1 MSNITINEL
10 FNDRKRVGENINE
23 ILKEKG
29 HTKISFAK
37 VIGISRPTLDNL
49 INGKCTSLT
58 TFKNHVDKIINNAN
72 VSLDDI
78 FNYRNIKVINA
89 YYSDNAP
96 KDHKTAP
103 KANEMFDILNDIVS
117 LCELYY

>member
-1 MSNITINEL
+1 MSNITINQV
-10 FNDRKRVGENINE
+10 FDDRKRVGKNINE

-37 VIGISRPTLDNL
+37 LIGISRPTLDNL
-49 INGKCTSLT
+49 INGKSTSLT
-58 TFKNHVDKIINNAN
+58 TFGNQIDKIIKNAN
-72 VSLDDI
+72 VSLEDI
-78 FNYRNIKVINA
+78 FNYRNTKVVTA

-96 KDHKTAP
+96 ENHEVTP
-103 KANEMFDILNDIVS
+103 KAKEMFDILNDIVN